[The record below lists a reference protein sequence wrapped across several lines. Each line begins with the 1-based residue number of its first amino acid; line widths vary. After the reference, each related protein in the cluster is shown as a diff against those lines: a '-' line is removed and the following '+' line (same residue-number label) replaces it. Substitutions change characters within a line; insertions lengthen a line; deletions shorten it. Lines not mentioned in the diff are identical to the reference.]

1 MLCFAFTLL
10 YFTLLSLLCFAL
22 LCFPFLSFSF
32 SFPFLYFT
40 LLCFALLCFAF
51 LCFALLSFPFLSF
64 ALLPF
69 PVLFLFLSFTLLYFA
84 LLCFSLLC
92 FALLCFALL
101 CFALL
106 CFALLYF
113 NLIYFTFPELQK
125 IPPPIESAR
134 KLMKYFLDRDPD
146 KVRRFRRQTFLRPT
160 QYDVTYVI
168 DSSSSVNEPQF
179 NMGMRA
185 LAMMVDRARRNTKYA
200 AVTIATRSR
209 LVFNFTDL
217 FTAKEKLSKLRRTGG
232 KTNTQ
237 EALQLCY
244 EVETDNH
251 H

>member
-1 MLCFAFTLL
+1 MFLKLTVTLPSTLLYFFLLYLTLLHFTLL
-10 YFTLLSLLCFAL
+10 YFTLLHFTL
-22 LCFPFLSFSF
+22 
-32 SFPFLYFT
+32 LYFT
-40 LLCFALLCFAF
+40 LLYFTSLYFTLLYFTSLYF
-51 LCFALLSFPFLSF
+51 TLLYFTSLY
-64 ALLPF
+64 
-69 PVLFLFLSFTLLYFA
+69 FTLLYFA
-84 LLCFSLLC
+84 LLC

-106 CFALLYF
+106 CFALLCFTLLYF
-113 NLIYFTFPELQK
+113 TLIYFTFPELQK

-217 FTAKEKLSKLRRTGG
+217 FTAKEKLRKLRRTGG